1 MFSLF
6 LKRMKLFIFSILCV
20 FLIFSCSK
28 DQKTINRLEGTW
40 ELVTY
45 YQQSQ
50 EGLKTFIESSGEIIF
65 TPYRLKKTTESTYIR
80 SQNYSVNGIPQI
92 INESGNYSID
102 EKGKRLLIRIKNP
115 DGSYSTDIKI
125 EVNTITST
133 DLKIVGYINYI
144 SQTFIYKKKK

>member
-1 MFSLF
+1 
-6 LKRMKLFIFSILCV
+6 MKLFIFSILCV

-65 TPYRLKKTTESTYIR
+65 TPYKLKKTTESTYTR

-102 EKGKRLLIRIKNP
+102 EKGKRLLIRNKNP